1 MVAINIRL
9 SEQDAKDVAL
19 LKREGVNISN
29 VARAALRDAAANL
42 RRRKVKNVTDLN
54 KIISDIHA
62 RYPGPVPEYVQMGID
77 PANRAQASAY
87 IRTRLNRRANKRSAI

>member
-62 RYPGPVPEYVQMGID
+62 RYPGPVAEYVQMGID